1 MCLLAIAIG
10 VSARW
15 PLVIASNRDE
25 FRDRPT
31 LPLAVWSTQGD
42 NTLVSGRDLRA
53 GGTWMGATT
62 RGRIALLTNVREPV
76 TATAALSR
84 GDLSLR
90 WLEGQMDAAEFLAT
104 TDAPSYGGC
113 NLLIGDFL
121 SGEWT
126 WASNRGDLLASAAPL
141 NSHRTAS
148 GWQTRQLP
156 PGIYGLS
163 NALLDTPWP
172 KTLALKTAM
181 QKALTHASGTEANDK
196 TNEAAWTRT
205 LWAALANPQ
214 RAAVHEL
221 PNTGVAPALEQALS
235 SALIDMPERGYGT
248 RCSTLMWV
256 AQTAEGAFNATIC
269 EKTLAAQAQKTD
281 ASTPTM
287 VQLSWPLRVS

>member
-10 VSARW
+10 ASARW

-31 LPLAVWSTQGD
+31 LSLAVWSTPD
-42 NTLVSGRDLRA
+42 DVTLISGRDVRA
-53 GGTWMGATT
+53 GGTWMGSTPG
-62 RGRIALLTNVREPV
+62 GRIALLTNVREPDA
-76 TATAALSR
+76 ATAALSR
-84 GDLSLR
+84 GDLPLR
-90 WLEGQMDAAEFLAT
+90 WLEGQMNATEFLAT
-104 TDAPSYGGC
+104 TEASSYGGC

-121 SGEWT
+121 RGEWS
-126 WASNRGDLLASAAPL
+126 WASNRGDLLTDAAPL
-141 NSHRTAS
+141 NSHRTTS

-181 QKALTHASGTEANDK
+181 QMALTQASDTESSDK
-196 TNEAAWTRT
+196 TNESALSRK
-205 LWAALANPQ
+205 LWAALASPQ

-221 PNTGVAPALEQALS
+221 PNTGVAPALEHALS

-256 AQTAEGAFNATIC
+256 AQTAEGTFSATIC
-269 EKTLAAQAQKTD
+269 EKTLDTQAQKTD
-281 ASTPTM
+281 TFAPAM